1 MGCSDPIPTAPLP
14 PIASQAVGPGN
25 PMGSRMLH
33 RPGDEAEHQSYH
45 RANVPEGTMLQELLW
60 LTSSSSA
67 NMEEAAV

>member
-1 MGCSDPIPTAPLP
+1 
-14 PIASQAVGPGN
+14 
-25 PMGSRMLH
+25 MGSRMLH